1 MENLDLK
8 EFNNACLDLLTG
20 KYLLAENK
28 ISHLLRTISTN
39 QKLTNLVSH
48 CLENFDFNNTFSAC
62 AGQNQIIN
70 LPEDSKSIVA
80 FCFSLLYHIDSK
92 AIKFYDFLNQFYNY
106 NEITGAEGFKTFAR
120 NIILPFKEAVN
131 NMYAKTHVL
140 VDNYEYQSNIY
151 NKINKV
157 CQLAKGQLESFK
169 LKQINMEE
177 LVSILK
183 AMEIACERN
192 DRDSVYAMLV
202 ALDYFSL
209 KHKKV
214 TVLYNQFQECFS

>member
-8 EFNNACLDLLTG
+8 EFNDACDDLLTG

-28 ISHLLRTISTN
+28 IGHLLKTISNN

-48 CLENFDFNNTFSAC
+48 CLENFDFNATFSAC
-62 AGQNQIIN
+62 VGQNQIIT
-70 LPEDSKSIVA
+70 LPEDSKTVVA
-80 FCFSLLYHIDSK
+80 FCFSLLYHIDNK
-92 AIKFYDFLNQFYNY
+92 AIRFYDFLNQFYNY
-106 NEITGAEGFKTFAR
+106 NELTGAECFKTFSR
-120 NIILPFKEAVN
+120 NIILPFKEAVDS
-131 NMYAKTHVL
+131 MYVKTHVL

-151 NKINKV
+151 NKLLKV
-157 CQLAKGQLESFK
+157 CELAKGQLDSFK
-169 LKQINMEE
+169 LKQINLEE
-177 LVSILK
+177 LTAILK

-214 TVLYNQFQECFS
+214 SVLYDQFQECFS